1 MLPDAN
7 RLRKQKE
14 IERVKASGSGAAFAG
29 LRIKSIPN
37 DLPAT
42 RFCFVVSSAV
52 APRAVD
58 RNLFKRRLREAARVL
73 LPKIGGNYDI
83 VVWLQRMP
91 SDKSYAAFLEALK
104 TNFARSGLFGR

>member
-14 IERVKASGSGAAFAG
+14 IERVKALGSGAASAG
-29 LRIKSIPN
+29 LRIKSISN
-37 DLPAT
+37 GLAAT

-58 RNLFKRRLREAARVL
+58 RNQLKRRLREAARVL
-73 LPKIGGNYDI
+73 LSGIYNNYDI

-91 SDKSYAAFLEALK
+91 SDKSYAALLEALK
-104 TNFARSGLFGR
+104 TNFGRSGLFGR